1 VKSGSVSASM
11 LNARIYAGREKN
23 KIKKMENKIKRTEPC
38 SMRVFVQVERA
49 TKKIEHRGTL

>member
-1 VKSGSVSASM
+1 MQAE
-11 LNARIYAGREKN
+11 RKN
-23 KIKKMENKIKRTEPC
+23 KIKKIENKIKRTEPC